1 MPASKGLNQGSRQGR
16 ARLVGV
22 SLLTIGELSRHSG
35 VPASA
40 LRFYERQGLISSDRS
55 ATNQRRY
62 DDAAAKRVAFIRASQ
77 RVGIPL
83 ARIAEVLAFLP
94 EGHPPTAAFWRRASQ
109 CWGEAVD
116 ERIARL
122 EQQREQFTACAGC
135 GCLTF
140 GECRLVTPA

>member
-1 MPASKGLNQGSRQGR
+1 
-16 ARLVGV
+16 VTT
-22 SLLTIGELSRHSG
+22 LTIGELSRRSG

-40 LRFYERQGLISSDRS
+40 LRFYERQGLISSGRN

-62 DDAAAKRVAFIRASQ
+62 DDAALRRVAFIRASQ

-83 ARIAEVLAFLP
+83 VQIGEVLAFLP
-94 EGHPPTAAFWRRASQ
+94 PGTPPTAAFWRRASQ

-122 EQQREQFTACAGC
+122 ERDREQFAACAGC
-135 GCLTF
+135 GCLSF
-140 GECRLVTPA
+140 GECTLVEPRAEAS